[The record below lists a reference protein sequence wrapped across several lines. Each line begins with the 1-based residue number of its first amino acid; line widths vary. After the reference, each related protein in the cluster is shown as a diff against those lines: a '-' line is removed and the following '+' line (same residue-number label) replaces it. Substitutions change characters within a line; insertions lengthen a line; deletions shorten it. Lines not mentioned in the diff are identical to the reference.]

1 MLRSLAL
8 CFLLAT
14 SALADTAAP
23 RGEVRIIELASP
35 AVAANLLGD
44 PARQSFAIYLPP
56 AYASEPSR
64 RFPVLYLLHG
74 IGGTYTDFTEVW
86 DVRVAMARGVAPG
99 EQFIV
104 VMPNGRNALGGSF
117 YLDSPVT
124 GNWATHIAREIVGH
138 VDANFRTLAD
148 RNHRGVAGHSMGGF
162 GALNFAMTR
171 PELFG
176 SVYALS
182 PCCLAQVDDLSYG
195 NHVFAR
201 TIAFRGLDDVKT
213 ALRNRDFYPAALA
226 AMAMAVTPNPGAP
239 LLADLPFI
247 VRDGELMP
255 NGAVFRAWHDRLPLN
270 RIAASGD
277 ALRSMR
283 RIGLEY
289 GIDDQFAHIPAA
301 TLMFSQELGRQR
313 IPHVLNVFEGDHRE
327 HTADR
332 LAEVVLPFFARAFRP
347 E

>member
-1 MLRSLAL
+1 MLRSIAL
-8 CFLLAT
+8 SLLLAA
-14 SALADTAAP
+14 SALAAHAQAP
-23 RGEVRIIELASP
+23 GEVRVIELDSP

-74 IGGTYTDFTEVW
+74 IGGTYTDFTEHW
-86 DVRVAMARGVAPG
+86 DIRAAMARGVAPA

-104 VMPNGRNALGGSF
+104 VMPNGRNSLGGSF

-124 GNWATHIAREIVGH
+124 GNWASHIAKEIVGH
-138 VDANFRTLAD
+138 VDANFRTLAGN
-148 RNHRGVAGHSMGGF
+148 RHRGIAGHSMGGF

-182 PCCLAQVDDLSYG
+182 PCCLAQVDDLGYG
-195 NHVFAR
+195 NHVLAR
-201 TIAFRGLDDVKT
+201 AVAFRGLDDVKN

-226 AMAMAVTPNPGAP
+226 AMAMALTPNPSQP
-239 LLADLPFI
+239 LLADLPFV
-247 VRDGELMP
+247 VRNGELMP
-255 NGAVFRAWHDRLPLN
+255 NDPVFRRWHDRLPLA
-270 RIAASGD
+270 RIATSRD
-277 ALRSMR
+277 ALRSLR

-289 GIDDQFAHIPAA
+289 GIDDQFAHIPSG
-301 TLMFSQELGRQR
+301 TLLFSQELARQR
-313 IPHVLNVFEGDHRE
+313 IPHVLNVFDGDHRE
-327 HTADR
+327 QTADR